1 MKKLARLCTMKSTAE
16 RPASVDW
23 SVEGECNGKKIADG
37 GMPYDRSRQTY
48 HWFETNHAL
57 VKNRAAANTGDNAKC
72 VCGKAE
78 EAQWHVLS
86 TCKATI
92 TQLFDGDTQKE
103 ESDDGKA

>member
-1 MKKLARLCTMKSTAE
+1 MVRRLQTE
-16 RPASVDW
+16 
-23 SVEGECNGKKIADG
+23 ECHTTDPGKRITG
-37 GMPYDRSRQTY
+37 LM
-48 HWFETNHAL
+48 TNPAL
-57 VKNRAAANTGDNAKC
+57 VKNRAAANTGDNAKF